1 MKIKRVVITFNILA
15 IIFFSIH
22 SSREKFFEYAPLI
35 GWIGG
40 FISLTLSLIFMTVFN
55 IRKRG

>member
-15 IIFFSIH
+15 IIFFLFTLLGKS
-22 SSREKFFEYAPLI
+22 FFEYAPLI